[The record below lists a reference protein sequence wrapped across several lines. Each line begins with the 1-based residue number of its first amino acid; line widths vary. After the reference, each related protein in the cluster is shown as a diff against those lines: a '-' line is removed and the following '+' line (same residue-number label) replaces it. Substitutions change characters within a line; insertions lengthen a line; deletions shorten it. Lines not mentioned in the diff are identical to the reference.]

1 MAETKDPVEH
11 VQEAITKHQE
21 RVLRFYKTLW
31 KRIKSLLKPLKDF
44 LKDLLSATR
53 EIAKT
58 VGKRVIS
65 KITTSL
71 RAILDLLTRL
81 EKVLKSVILLG
92 KRILAALRKATDQV
106 KAIRFL
112 KTVVRKYVEFIKQIW
127 AMIADLAK
135 QIGILDAAIAILDTF
150 STVLSFVFNWI
161 SALIKGITMMSRNI
175 GRHLKQGIKTF
186 VKERKEA
193 IQLGRYVAK
202 MPVPKPG

>member
-1 MAETKDPVEH
+1 MAETKDPVDY
-11 VQEAITKHQE
+11 VQEAIVKHQE

-44 LKDLLSATR
+44 LKDLLSATK

-92 KRILAALRKATDQV
+92 KRILATLRKATDQV

-112 KTVVRKYVEFIKQIW
+112 KTVVRKYVAFIKQIW

-135 QIGILDAAIAILDTF
+135 QIGLLNGAIAILDTF

-175 GRHLKQGIKTF
+175 GRHLKQGLKTF

>member
-1 MAETKDPVEH
+1 MAETKDPVKY
-11 VQEAITKHQE
+11 VQEAIVKHQE

-53 EIAKT
+53 KIAKT
-58 VGKRVIS
+58 VGKSVVS
-65 KITTSL
+65 KITSAI

-81 EKVLKSVILLG
+81 EKALKSVILLG
-92 KRILAALRKATDQV
+92 KRILATLRKATDQI

-135 QIGILDAAIAILDTF
+135 QISILDAAIAILDTF
-150 STVLSFVFNWI
+150 STVLRFVFNWI
-161 SALIKGITMMSRNI
+161 TALIKGITMMSRNI
-175 GRHLKQGIKTF
+175 GRHLKQGLKAF